1 MIESSNV
8 FKDEYRL
15 GRVCKVHPDGAGLVR
30 TVTVEYKKKDS
41 REGALQ
47 YKSKKL
53 EREKMAVQRLS
64 PLVTMD
70 EQSESQVSS

>member
-30 TVTVEYKKKDS
+30 TVTVEYRKKDA
-41 REGALQ
+41 REGA
-47 YKSKKL
+47 SKKL
-53 EREKMAVQRLS
+53 EQEKMAVQRLS

>member
-1 MIESSNV
+1 M
-8 FKDEYRL
+8 
-15 GRVCKVHPDGAGLVR
+15 R
-30 TVTVEYKKKDS
+30 TVTVEYRKKDS
-41 REGALQ
+41 REGVLQ